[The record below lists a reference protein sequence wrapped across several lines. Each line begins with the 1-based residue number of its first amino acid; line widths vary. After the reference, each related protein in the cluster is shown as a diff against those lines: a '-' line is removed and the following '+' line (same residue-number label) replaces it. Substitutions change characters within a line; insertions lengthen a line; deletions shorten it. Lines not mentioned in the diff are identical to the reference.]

1 MTDSGTEP
9 QKVMV
14 EKQAKDLL
22 SNHGISVP
30 RSILSKDLPASI
42 RLKFPVVL
50 KVSDERIL
58 HKTDVGGVI
67 LNIGTQEAL
76 EREFISMKSRF
87 PDSEY
92 LIEEMLPSGIE
103 YIIGITRDRD
113 FGQVIMLGSGGIFT
127 ELYGDVTFR
136 KIPIFKEDAE
146 EMITGIASGRFCQ
159 GFRGKKVDCNAL
171 ADLLI
176 KISALLESGSYP
188 IESMDLNPVIALEKG
203 VVVADAKIIL
213 RGKS

>member
-103 YIIGITRDRD
+103 YIIGSRLCGATHGEHNDNAWPAK
-113 FGQVIMLGSGGIFT
+113 GS
-127 ELYGDVTFR
+127 
-136 KIPIFKEDAE
+136 K
-146 EMITGIASGRFCQ
+146 C
-159 GFRGKKVDCNAL
+159 
-171 ADLLI
+171 
-176 KISALLESGSYP
+176 
-188 IESMDLNPVIALEKG
+188 
-203 VVVADAKIIL
+203 
-213 RGKS
+213 